1 MIAWPSDDKMNA
13 TSTENLARFR
23 RTAVAKELEEDTHTW
38 RFQCWAWTSYGPWK
52 WILHSDTHRLVTL
65 TMDEDGEYLVKYAD
79 PDLAG
84 FAN

>member
-1 MIAWPSDDKMNA
+1 MIEWPQEEKLNKAAGES
-13 TSTENLARFR
+13 LARFKK
-23 RTAVAKELEEDTHTW
+23 TAVSKQLEEDTHTW
-38 RFQCWAWTSYGPWK
+38 RFQSWAWTKDAPWK

-65 TMDEDGEYLVKYAD
+65 TMDADGQYVVKFGE